1 MQTNAKKYDTIKMQ
15 IKIQTMKGAFM
26 QYFISFLEGFI
37 TFTSPCL
44 LPMLPIYFSYF
55 AGNGERNIKKVIK
68 NALGFILGFTTL
80 FVSMGALAGVIGG
93 FLNKYNTLINII
105 TGLVVIFFGL
115 SFLGLFNLKIFKGS
129 TFENKKEL
137 GFFSSI
143 LFGVVFSIGWTP
155 CVGAF
160 LGSALML
167 AANRGSML
175 EGILMLLAYSIG
187 LGIPLFISAILIDRL
202 KGAFNFIKRNYS
214 IINKISGILLIIL
227 GILMATGLF
236 GMISRYF
243 S

>member
-1 MQTNAKKYDTIKMQ
+1 
-15 IKIQTMKGAFM
+15 
-26 QYFISFLEGFI
+26 
-37 TFTSPCL
+37 
-44 LPMLPIYFSYF
+44 MLPIYFSYF

>member
-1 MQTNAKKYDTIKMQ
+1 
-15 IKIQTMKGAFM
+15 M

-55 AGNGERNIKKVIK
+55 AGNGERNGKKVIK
-68 NALGFILGFTTL
+68 NALGFILGFTTV
-80 FVSMGALAGVIGG
+80 FVAMGALAGVIGG
-93 FLNKYNTLINII
+93 FLNKYNTLINIL

-115 SFLGLFNLKIFKGS
+115 SFLGIFNLKMFKGS
-129 TFENKKEL
+129 SFEHKKEL

-167 AANRGSML
+167 AANRGSMV
-175 EGILMLLAYSIG
+175 EGILMLIAYSIG

-202 KGAFNFIKRNYS
+202 KGAFNFIKKNYS
-214 IINKISGILLIIL
+214 IINKISGVLLIIL
-227 GILMATGLF
+227 GTLMATGLF